1 MPVPSKPGEKWKLVE
16 GTEDYYVSNQGRV
29 KRGQKL
35 LKQSS
40 DKDGYLTC
48 NIYRKRKRVNILVA
62 KAFVPNPDPEHFDVV
77 DHKNNIKTQNT
88 EDNLQWTTRSR
99 NTQMA
104 HEDNLIQRTDILV
117 VDNENNMTLYRTQK
131 DAAVATGADVK
142 AVNNV
147 IKGVFSQTKGYRF
160 FRCKSF
166 EDKRGVANKR

>member
-1 MPVPSKPGEKWKLVE
+1 MPVPSQPGEKWKLVE
-16 GTEDYYVSNQGRV
+16 GTEDYYISNQGRV

-35 LKQSS
+35 LKQSA
-40 DKDGYLTC
+40 DKDGYL
-48 NIYRKRKRVNILVA
+48 
-62 KAFVPNPDPEHFDVV
+62 
-77 DHKNNIKTQNT
+77 
-88 EDNLQWTTRSR
+88 TRSR

-160 FRCKSF
+160 LRCKSF
-166 EDKRGVANKR
+166 EDKRGLEDKR